1 MQIRDHPRIVH
12 WPPTWIDSLG
22 NEYVSLDDSEDLLL
36 KEVKLLS
43 HHPHDY
49 HSYILII
56 AEDVRKTKNIFGDK
70 KTSKTFTTIIIFM
83 KDSEFLEHLHQKLNN
98 SIGQT
103 IREIGDSEI

>member
-1 MQIRDHPRIVH
+1 MKIRDHSRIVH

-43 HHPHDY
+43 QHPNDY

-56 AEDVRKTKNIFGDK
+56 AEDGRKTENIFGGK

-83 KDSEFLEHLHQKLNN
+83 KDSEFLDQLHLKLKN
-98 SIGQT
+98 SIGQK